1 VVGDVDVVDVVANV
15 NYASTD
21 HYVAAVVVVVVC
33 WCVDVD
39 DVHDGVAYCL
49 FAGVVAVGVI
59 DVVYIVVVADRNVV
73 VVVVAC
79 CVYGVGCGGVVVGDV
94 VVVSSLLRVGVF
106 VVACHCRCVYSH
118 WVYRVRC

>member
-1 VVGDVDVVDVVANV
+1 MVGDVDVVDVVANV

-59 DVVYIVVVADRNVV
+59 DVVYIVVHIAVV
-73 VVVVAC
+73 
-79 CVYGVGCGGVVVGDV
+79 GVGVGVVGCVITV
-94 VVVSSLLRVGVF
+94 VGVCRVICVA
-106 VVACHCRCVYSH
+106 VVDAYVYA
-118 WVYRVRC
+118 RIFF